1 MKIVGIA
8 GLNKDKFNFLKKKN
22 SSIKLLNINDD
33 NFFKNK
39 NINAIMIFGEW
50 AVKKNLSIFLN
61 TEYNFFKKLEWVH
74 LSRAGID
81 EFINILP
88 NYKFKFTCGKTI
100 QGPNVSEHCMALL
113 LNLTRGMYDYDK
125 KKFRPTEIYK
135 KDILITGLGGIGVSV
150 AEKLNAFGANV
161 STAES
166 GLKPCYSFVKNYYD
180 ISDLKNIVG
189 QFDIVINTT
198 PLTKKTFNLFNKK
211 IFKNMK
217 QGVFFVNVSRGDIVN
232 TKDLKEY
239 VKKNKFSGVG
249 LDIIGSEDF
258 VKKNPFEKF
267 KNVIF
272 TNHLAGITTD
282 NLRRFDLLEKNL
294 KNYINNEY
302 LINIVDPKR
311 QY

>member
-1 MKIVGIA
+1 MKIVAIA
-8 GLNKDKFNFLKKKN
+8 GLKKDKFNFLKKNNK
-22 SSIKLLNINDD
+22 SIKLINLKDD
-33 NFFKNK
+33 NFFNNK

-50 AVKKNLSIFLN
+50 AVKKNLPIFLN
-61 TEYNFFKKLEWVH
+61 KKYDFFKRLDWVH

-81 EFINILP
+81 EFLNILP
-88 NYKFKFTCGKTI
+88 SYKFKFTCGKII

-125 KKFRPTEIYK
+125 TKFRPTEIYK
-135 KDILITGLGGIGVSV
+135 KDVLITGLGGIGVSV

-161 STAES
+161 SAAES
-166 GLKPCYSFVKNYYD
+166 GLKPYYSFIKNYYE
-180 ISDLKNIVG
+180 ISDLKNIVNR
-189 QFDIVINTT
+189 FDIIINTT

-232 TKDLKEY
+232 TSHLREY

-258 VKKNPFEKF
+258 AKKNPFEKF

-282 NLRRFDLLEKNL
+282 NFRRFDLLRKNL
-294 KNYINNEY
+294 KNYTNNDD